1 MFNEDGESDN
11 SEEIEEEEEDGN
23 EKLDVDQLVSK
34 HLEDLDELKLV

>member
-1 MFNEDGESDN
+1 VFNEDGESDN
-11 SEEIEEEEEDGN
+11 SEEIEEEDDT